1 LLTTA
6 KFVQHDVKS
15 YRTKIL
21 YRIKPLRSHTMKNSI
36 QCLWLALSLLLS
48 NAIMAAPDVQVHS
61 VQMPAWLQR
70 DGLRQ
75 PLSVGL
81 QVRNGDQL
89 VTGANA
95 RLLLQS
101 ADGSSIK
108 LGENATLTLNNLAQQ
123 RDHQPLF
130 TALLSVARGA
140 FRFTT
145 DTLAKLKP
153 REVQINIGK
162 ATIGIRGTDVWGKD
176 GEDKGLVC
184 LIEGHIAVVGADKTE
199 FLMDQPLSFY
209 EMPKAEP
216 AKPVAAVDPKQL
228 EKWAMETEIRADLG
242 APVLGGK
249 WQVILLTANDQA
261 AALTAYDTWRD
272 AGYAVNIV
280 PFGNGSST
288 QYQLRINHLPTRAAA
303 QALAQSLSGK
313 FDALAPKVSR

>member
-1 LLTTA
+1 
-6 KFVQHDVKS
+6 
-15 YRTKIL
+15 
-21 YRIKPLRSHTMKNSI
+21 MKNSI

-48 NAIMAAPDVQVHS
+48 NAIMAAPDVQVQS

-108 LGENATLTLNNLAQQ
+108 LGENATLTLNNLAQK
-123 RDHQPLF
+123 RDQQPLF

-176 GEDKGLVC
+176 GEDKGVVC

-216 AKPVAAVDPKQL
+216 AKAVAAVDPKQL

-249 WQVILLTANDQA
+249 WQVILLTVNDQA
-261 AALTAYDTWRD
+261 AALAAYDTWRD
-272 AGYAVNIV
+272 AGYAVKIV
-280 PFGNGSST
+280 PFGSGSST

-303 QALAQSLSGK
+303 LALAQSLSGK
-313 FDALAPKVSR
+313 FDAVAPKVSR